1 MAIRRKRQQITQGGV
16 TNPGSLDIILQSPEL
31 FHFDISSFITSLESA
46 SQIDFASRAQLYD
59 LYNSAVTLDL
69 HLKGILRKRLSAATH
84 TPIEFRRSGKT
95 DDAITALIRAPWFRK
110 FVKDIIW
117 AQFWGFSLFQ
127 FFYDSKEGGI
137 SYTMIDRKHYDPV
150 RRRILRY
157 ETDVDG
163 IPIED
168 FPGVLVV
175 CEDPRALGDLA
186 GIVPYV
192 LYKRNSIADWAQ
204 FCSIFGIPI
213 REYTYDAGDDEAR
226 QRLLQDARRQGAN
239 AVYIHPKDSNLNLI
253 ESSQKSGTVDL
264 FERFKDAMN
273 KEMSV
278 AVLGNTLT
286 TDAQSTG
293 TQSLGTVHQDE
304 EDQIKAD
311 DRDYVLD
318 VLNFQFIKVLQE
330 LGINAEGGEFAY
342 VESRSV
348 DTSKQII
355 IVEKLH
361 TLGLPMSDDY
371 LYATFDVEKPDNYDE
386 LKAQKETQRQQMLA
400 LRQSADPR
408 EDEAPEEAEGEE
420 NKNNLKNRLRSF
432 FVSAPHR
439 GAAPLEF

>member
-1 MAIRRKRQQITQGGV
+1 MAILRNRRKITQGGV
-16 TNPGSLDIILQSPEL
+16 TSPGSLDIVLQSPEL
-31 FHFDISSFITSLESA
+31 FHFDISSFISSLESA

-69 HLKGILRKRLSAATH
+69 HLKGILRKRLSAATR
-84 TPIEFRRSGKT
+84 TPVEFRRDGKA
-95 DDAITALIRAPWFRK
+95 DDAMTALIRAPWFRRFLK
-110 FVKDIIW
+110 EVLLS
-117 AQFWGFSLFQ
+117 QFWGFSLFQ
-127 FFYDSKEGGI
+127 FFYDRKEGRV
-137 SYTMIDRKHYDPV
+137 SYSVIDRKHYDPV

-175 CEDPRALGDLA
+175 CDDPRALGDLA

-204 FCSIFGIPI
+204 FCSVFGIPI
-213 REYTYDAGDDEAR
+213 REYTYDAGDEDAR

-286 TDAQSTG
+286 TDSQATG
-293 TQSLGTVHQDE
+293 TQALGTVHQDE
-304 EDQIKAD
+304 EEQIKAD

-318 VLNFQFIKVLQE
+318 VLNFQLRPLLAQ
-330 LGINAEGGEFAY
+330 LGMDTEGGEFAY
-342 VESRSV
+342 AESRSV
-348 DTSKQII
+348 DASKQIV

-361 TLGLPMSDDY
+361 ALGLPISDDY
-371 LYATFDVEKPDNYDE
+371 LYRTFDVEKPDDYDE
-386 LKAQKETQRQQMLA
+386 LKAQQEMQRQQMLA
-400 LRQSADPR
+400 LRQSANQR
-408 EDEAPEEAEGEE
+408 EDEEAEEEE

-432 FVSAPHR
+432 FAQAPHC
-439 GAAPLEF
+439 GA